1 MSREGAYMVFCLERY
16 RHARHMSGAEAAKF
30 FAEHGL
36 YEYVMRFFGAFH
48 TMAEELVFDEIDR
61 HAALAAACGVPD
73 MMKEKGYTAKPK
85 KK

>member
-16 RHARHMSGAEAAKF
+16 RHARHMTGAAAARF

-36 YEYVMRFFGAFH
+36 YDYVMKYFGAFH

-61 HAALAAACGVPD
+61 RAAGNAS
-73 MMKEKGYTAKPK
+73 
-85 KK
+85 